1 MKQGTR
7 LYINLTNKCNTDCP
21 FCCMYSGTAKSTFL
35 TFDTFKTIIDSCEG
49 SFELQ
54 LEGGEPLLHPNLYL
68 FIEYAIATKR
78 CMKII
83 ILSNG
88 ILISEHI
95 KRIADVATYNKIL
108 IELKISINYWLLQ
121 EQEDFLE
128 KLNWLCFA
136 TCDMEYINI
145 LFNVRK
151 RTDDDWIEGELDKWG
166 LKEQSNIFFLQSYGR
181 LTDSNYEKPVIVQN
195 IDNWRIY
202 SCDGN
207 CFGQDLIARSEH
219 EKKLM

>member
-35 TFDTFKTIIDSCEG
+35 TFDTFKTIIGSCEG